1 VLSYIRPLEE
11 ADGTFVS
18 DLCMVYIYN
27 TYEIGGTEVRITNAK
42 NLIIPNVNTILRPVS
57 LQGQDAQSK
66 INELFSSAGNFKDV
80 VEDILVNHTRYYFH
94 FDNKLTN
101 CIELGCVNAW
111 RNDEKTSYELH
122 FIVVYN
128 TNNTYY
134 TSKVSVIYNTDIN
147 NTKYH
152 VTNLIRSDNV
162 SSAYVLDKN
171 RDNRKSV
178 SLVGEGFDENHWYP
192 VSFTANP
199 NSIVPPCNLI
209 IWNSLNNDSSGI
221 SPKPSWATNDGGFTL
236 HVDMSII
243 GSGWGQYANAK
254 NKLNN
259 YDGEWGG
266 ETAVGEMRQTA

>member
-1 VLSYIRPLEE
+1 
-11 ADGTFVS
+11 
-18 DLCMVYIYN
+18 MVYIYN

-134 TSKVSVIYNTDIN
+134 TSSVSVIYSTDIN

-152 VTNLIRSDNV
+152 VANLVKSDNV
-162 SSAYVLDKN
+162 SSNYVLDKN

-178 SLVGEGFDENHWYP
+178 SLIGEEFDENHWYP
-192 VSFTANP
+192 VSFTADP

-209 IWNSLNNDSSGI
+209 IWNSLNNDSAGI
-221 SPKPSWATNDGGFTL
+221 SPKPSWATNNGGFVL
-236 HVDMSII
+236 HIDMTII
-243 GSGWGQYANAK
+243 GDGYGQYTYAR

-259 YDGEWGG
+259 WHGEWGG